1 VTEIPANPNLPPSTV
16 EEFALHRKRNREAMG
31 GAERIA
37 RIHRAGLMTA
47 RERISALLDRDSFRE
62 IGTFA
67 ASSDPAERDTT
78 PADGRV
84 AGFGRIASRPIGIIA
99 DDATVKGASASAV
112 NIRKADRIFEQ
123 SLKARHPL
131 VFLGETRGSR
141 IPESL
146 GSDGL
151 SLVSGEAVDWTLRR
165 RTIPLATVITGPSF
179 GGSTFIAAMSDFVVQ
194 LRGATLAVVSPRII
208 EIATG
213 ERTDMDS
220 IGGADLHATVTGQ
233 NDRVA
238 ETEEEA
244 FALVREW
251 LSYLPASCYAAPP
264 VAPPAAPPGL
274 IQPSTFVPNER
285 RSRYDV
291 RKLLAE
297 FVDGG
302 VLFEMKSQFG
312 RSLITS
318 LARIDG
324 YPVAILAS
332 DPNEGGGALDPAAC
346 DKGTRH
352 LCLADA
358 FGLPVV
364 IFHDS
369 PGFYVGSKVEAQKIQ
384 SKTVLFL
391 QALLQCSSPRFSVI
405 IRKSF
410 GLSYTSLGGAGTHSD
425 LLVAWPGAEIG
436 FMDPEVAANAMHGD
450 ELAALSPAERRVRR
464 SALAARYRRNT
475 DPFAA
480 ARTMALDEIIH
491 PDETREVLVEAIRR
505 HASAPAADS
514 NRRTLRDWPT
524 CW

>member
-1 VTEIPANPNLPPSTV
+1 
-16 EEFALHRKRNREAMG
+16 MG
-31 GAERIA
+31 GEERIA
-37 RIHRAGLMTA
+37 RIHSLGLMTA
-47 RERISALLDRDSFRE
+47 RERIATLLDAETFRE

-67 ASSDPAERDTT
+67 ASSEAHERHRT
-78 PADGRV
+78 PGDGRI
-84 AGFGRIASRPIGIIA
+84 AGFGRIAGRLVGVVA
-99 DDATVKGASASAV
+99 DDATVKGASASAT
-112 NIRKADRIFEQ
+112 NIRKADRVYAL

-131 VFLGETRGSR
+131 IFLGETRGSR

-146 GSDGL
+146 GSYGL

-165 RTIPLATVITGPSF
+165 RTIPMATVITGPSF

-194 LRGATLAVVSPRII
+194 LRGSTMAVVSPRVI
-208 EIATG
+208 EVATG
-213 ERTDMDS
+213 ERTDMES
-220 IGGADLHATVTGQ
+220 IGGADLHAAVTGQ

-244 FALVREW
+244 FGLVRDW
-251 LSYLPASCYAAPP
+251 LSYLPSSSYSPSP
-264 VAPPAAPPGL
+264 VVDPSPPPGNIL
-274 IQPSTFVPNER
+274 PSAFVPSNR
-285 RSRYDV
+285 QSRYDM

-297 FVDGG
+297 FVDSGI
-302 VLFEMKSQFG
+302 LFELKPQYG
-312 RSLITS
+312 RSLITA

-324 YPVAILAS
+324 NPVAILAS
-332 DPNEGGGALDPAAC
+332 DPDQGTGALDPAAC

-369 PGFYVGSKVEAQKIQ
+369 PGFYVGPKVEAQKIQ
-384 SKTVLFL
+384 SKTILFL
-391 QALLQCSSPRFSVI
+391 QALMQCSSPRISVV

-410 GLSYTSLGGAGTHSD
+410 GLSFTSLGGTGTHSD

-436 FMDPEVAANAMHGD
+436 FMDPEVAANAMHGE
-450 ELAALSPAERRVRR
+450 ELAALPPTQRRARR
-464 SALAARYRRNT
+464 NELAASYRRDT

-480 ARTMALDEIIH
+480 AQAMALDEVIH
-491 PDETREVLVEAIRR
+491 PDETRAVLVEAIRR
-505 HASAPAADS
+505 HAAAPMADADS
-514 NRRTLRDWPT
+514 RMLRYWPT